1 MNTMPHFASR
11 FELPALP
18 FERHSLE
25 PEVSRAQID
34 LLYSHHHRRHIDEL
48 NVQLAPDDGRS
59 LAALARAG
67 EDEVRYPAQEAWNL
81 VFFWHGLSGRSVEI
95 PENLSRRIDAAFGG
109 VGGLQ
114 YQWRARIQETSAG
127 WCWLMLD
134 SKSTLRLATS
144 SPGELPDEM
153 TPLLAITLTDEAYR
167 IDHRHDRGEYFD
179 ALWPHLNWEYAQLN
193 SEVAGRT
200 PV

>member
-48 NVQLAPDDGRS
+48 NAQLASDDGRS
-59 LAALARAG
+59 LAALAKA
-67 EDEVRYPAQEAWNL
+67 EEADVRDSAQEAWNL
-81 VFFWHGLSGRSVEI
+81 VFFWHGLSARSVEM
-95 PENLSRRIDAAFGG
+95 PERLARRIEAAFGG
-109 VGGLQ
+109 IGGLQ
-114 YQWRARIQETSAG
+114 CQWRARIQETTAG

-193 SEVAGRT
+193 SEVAVRT